1 MLPCTYRAGPC
12 VSIILTCEAGDSL
25 TSWCRSTKGGPV
37 VEGIPY
43 SCAQV
48 LVFLASW
55 RTHLY
60 KATFSCCLKEYCIF
74 LHSSSVSG

>member
-25 TSWCRSTKGGPV
+25 TGWCRSTKGGPV

-43 SCAQV
+43 S
-48 LVFLASW
+48 
-55 RTHLY
+55 
-60 KATFSCCLKEYCIF
+60 
-74 LHSSSVSG
+74 